1 MTIALWVVGGV
12 LVLFALTA
20 FTGAPYVP
28 SHRRDIQ
35 RVFREGVKLTK
46 DDVVLDIGAGDGVVL
61 IDSTKL
67 TLQEVVEKVIG
78 LVPAQLRTPDPA

>member
-1 MTIALWVVGGV
+1 MMIALWVVGGV

-35 RVFREGVKLTK
+35 RVFRDGVKLTK
-46 DDVVLDIGAGDGVVL
+46 DDVVLDIGAGFELKSNTFWSIVTPLVGIL
-61 IDSTKL
+61 L
-67 TLQEVVEKVIG
+67 TVAFWATILT
-78 LVPAQLRTPDPA
+78 R